1 MDWQIY
7 LSLKKQNVF
16 ELFAAKQ
23 NKKLAKYNIEQEKST
38 NLPVPN
44 SHEADL
50 KCLASWMDCW

>member
-50 KCLASWMDCW
+50 KCLAS